1 MNQEAMMN
9 AMKTSIFKVLE
20 QMFFLPINLYE
31 TDKDEIQG
39 ARNKRITSSVLFEGT
54 PSGRFILSMPETL
67 AVSISADFLGVR
79 QDAISSEYVNGT
91 VQEMINML
99 AGNTLMAF
107 DPQALFNLQIPCVVE
122 KDQLQSIL
130 DEYRLYWSVG
140 IETLQSRM
148 TLTLAS

>member
-39 ARNKRITSSVLFEGT
+39 ERNKQITTSVSFEGT

-79 QDAISSEYVNGT
+79 QDAIFSEHVNGT

-122 KDQLQSIL
+122 TDQLQRIL
-130 DEYRLYWSVG
+130 DEYRQHWSVG